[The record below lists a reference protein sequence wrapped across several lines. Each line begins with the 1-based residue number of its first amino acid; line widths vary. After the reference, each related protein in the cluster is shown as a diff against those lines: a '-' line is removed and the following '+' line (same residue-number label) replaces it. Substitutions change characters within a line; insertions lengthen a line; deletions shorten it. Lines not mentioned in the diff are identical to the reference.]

1 MSSVAIKSTKNLNN
15 NKLTPPASSQ
25 YAWNILPAM
34 RLFKEIS
41 LTIFEANDEMQVR
54 KCVDDIENN
63 SDLGST
69 PYKELWDKCAQIN
82 IEFFQKQQ
90 MDQQKNGLG
99 GPANTLGL
107 NSLQNY
113 DQILIN
119 EYKTL
124 FESSRSAFMKTDCLP
139 LFSKVRGNVYDLLDI
154 LKKPEYMGFK
164 FTGTNNQQFISSQFS
179 VYRQKLPANAF
190 KKLNEASNNLMSNY
204 KIGLDAINTQRRGIP
219 KAPKLYDNND
229 TTIPNA
235 LVVSFFSL
243 FYLNFFL
250 S

>member
-1 MSSVAIKSTKNLNN
+1 M
-15 NKLTPPASSQ
+15 
-25 YAWNILPAM
+25 
-34 RLFKEIS
+34 
-41 LTIFEANDEMQVR
+41 
-54 KCVDDIENN
+54 
-63 SDLGST
+63 
-69 PYKELWDKCAQIN
+69 DK
-82 IEFFQKQQ
+82 
-90 MDQQKNGLG
+90 QKNGLG
-99 GPANTLGL
+99 GPANTVGL

-124 FESSRSAFMKTDCLP
+124 FESSRSAIMKTDCLP

-229 TTIPNA
+229 STIPNA